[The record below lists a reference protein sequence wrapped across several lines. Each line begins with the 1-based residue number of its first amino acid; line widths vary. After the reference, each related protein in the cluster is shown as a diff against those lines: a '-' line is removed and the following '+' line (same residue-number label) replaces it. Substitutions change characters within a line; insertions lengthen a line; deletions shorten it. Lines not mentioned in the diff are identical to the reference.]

1 MSDAERHEW
10 IWRPWKFYQRV
21 CTHKS
26 LLFLTFSFYFPSK
39 PFLNLKPRANRI
51 WRADK
56 TLKPARQQ
64 QGRRAYVDREEYTNI
79 MDHVKNL
86 WSRYLQWVSENP
98 TLATEME
105 TSIKWISLIAT
116 GRNYWSDIEIFFSF
130 YFWTTGYLRNST
142 NSLLWSELAYSASD
156 LFKFINDRAYEQ
168 AFQATNA
175 IKYENIEQ
183 LLALLDSAEIFLE
196 IGASLV
202 AGEAAKW
209 IMVSILQVLK

>member
-1 MSDAERHEW
+1 MQKGMNEFDALESSIKGCVPINPYFSWHFPFIFLQNLFW
-10 IWRPWKFYQRV
+10 IWSHEQIGFGELIRR
-21 CTHKS
+21 S
-26 LLFLTFSFYFPSK
+26 
-39 PFLNLKPRANRI
+39 NRLDNNKVESV
-51 WRADK
+51 W
-56 TLKPARQQ
+56 
-64 QGRRAYVDREEYTNI
+64 EEYTNI
-79 MDHVKNL
+79 MDNVKNL

-98 TLATEME
+98 TLATDME

-116 GRNYWSDIEIFFSF
+116 GRHYWSDIEIFFSF

-183 LLALLDSAEIFLE
+183 LLAFLDSAEIFLE

-202 AGEAAKW
+202 AGDAAKW